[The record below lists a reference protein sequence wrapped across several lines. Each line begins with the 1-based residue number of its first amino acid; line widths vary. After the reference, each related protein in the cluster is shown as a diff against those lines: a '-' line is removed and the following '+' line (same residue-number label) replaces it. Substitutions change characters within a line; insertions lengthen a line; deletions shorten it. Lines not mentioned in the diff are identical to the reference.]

1 MFTMKITAKIAKANE
16 EDRCFWSFEYFPPKT
31 EAGVINLYDRME
43 RMYTL
48 GPEFIDVTWNAGGSS
63 SDVTMQVCTTAQSVY
78 GLETCMHLTCTNMPR
93 EKIDIALKDAK
104 AAGIQN
110 ILALRG
116 DPPRGELNWTKCETG
131 FSYAGDLVK
140 YIRQEYGDYFC
151 IGVAGY
157 PEGHTENPDND
168 EDMKHLKAKCDAG
181 ADYIVTQLFY
191 DVDIF
196 LKWYAE
202 CRDVGITVPILP
214 GLMPIQNFGG
224 FKRMTS
230 LCKTYVPQE
239 IYNALE
245 PIKEDDK
252 AVKDYG
258 VQLAV
263 NMCNKMKENGIR
275 GFHFYTLNL
284 ERSTR
289 LILEGLKFIAPIEQ
303 VRPLPWNPFKLQH
316 LQSLANGREKENVR
330 PIFWKNRTRSYIL
343 RTEAWDDF
351 PNGRWG
357 DARSPAFGEIDG
369 YGFNLKYPVEECLT
383 LWGHPKSAADVF
395 ALFEKYCKGDLT
407 VLPWSDAP
415 LFPESDVIRSNLA
428 NINAKGFLTINSQ
441 PAVDGAPSSH
451 PIHGWGPKNGFVY
464 QKAYLEFFVSPT
476 MLDQLVKR
484 IASYPYI
491 TYYAV
496 NKQGDLSTNT
506 QGDSPNAVTWGVFPS
521 QEILQPTIVDAASF
535 MAWKDEAFELWN
547 KWAKLYDDA
556 HADSGVVV
564 KEMCD
569 TYFLVNV
576 VNNNYK
582 EGNIFEIFDEVPV
595 DGATR
600 TTLIFI
606 ISGVSA
612 TVTPLL
618 NQLQQP
624 VVGVPSIQNV
634 DFPLLRQPYAD
645 LMGIPNQAKFL
656 DPAVMGICRLAGF
669 NPAYEPLMDPTT
681 HLNPNLALISI
692 LDAYVAGCPRYTYLG
707 YANGWYQECPAGTDV
722 ASMLKQPGPVPC
734 STAATRPTLALWI
747 QLGPLDNW
755 CCKDVFYAMPTPL
768 NGYLPEE
775 QQSLVSQTGILADD
789 AVVWFGY
796 YNVSYIQVTAEGAGE
811 KYTAV
816 MRSKG
821 FDFYL
826 ISRQIISLGY
836 LILQVGVMVITV
848 RQEGFH
854 MNLKWGVLSGIFV
867 MTLMTA
873 CLHALFLAFR
883 HQSYQ
888 LSTHATPAQIALM
901 CYGFAFGYE
910 SLSLMLLKW
919 LTISTGGSKKPS
931 KRAMLGLNVY
941 KRAPFFIYLTMVWFP
956 VISTTCVV
964 TVIREAALNS
974 LDVLDLFYKLWN
986 TLCGS
991 LSISLFLHA
1000 SGFLFAGY
1008 RLTSTLNRGKQM
1020 QGATSAGAKS
1030 YVSTVARESAFA
1042 QQGPKPKRSGLTVTI
1057 RNLMVAVV
1065 IGWTLFAVQLLLNWV
1080 LGLSSRY
1087 GFFAMFCYFDGC
1099 MAVIA
1104 AASYFAMSAGMME
1117 AAIDTLGSSKGKSS
1131 ATGKESGVR
1140 RGGGNDARATKP
1152 LQDDLDFDADGGV

>member
-1 MFTMKITAKIAKANE
+1 MKITAKIAKANE

-93 EKIDIALKDAK
+93 EKIDVALKDAK

-140 YIRQEYGDYFC
+140 YIREQYGDYFC

-202 CRDVGITVPILP
+202 CRNVGITVPILP

-303 VRPLPWNPFKLQH
+303 VRPLPWNPFKLQN

-369 YGFNLKYPVEECLT
+369 YGFNLKYPADECLM
-383 LWGHPKSAADVF
+383 LWGHPKSPADVF

-441 PAVDGAPSSH
+441 PAVDGARSSH
-451 PIHGWGPKNGFVY
+451 PVYGWGPKNGFVY

-484 IASYPYI
+484 IGSYPYI

-506 QGDSPNAVTWGVFPS
+506 QGDSPNAVTWGVFPG

-547 KWAKLYDDA
+547 KWALLYDDA
-556 HADSGVVV
+556 HADSGAVI

-576 VNNNYK
+576 VNNDYK
-582 EGNIFEIFDEVPV
+582 EGDIFEIFDDVPV
-595 DGATR
+595 D
-600 TTLIFI
+600 
-606 ISGVSA
+606 
-612 TVTPLL
+612 
-618 NQLQQP
+618 
-624 VVGVPSIQNV
+624 
-634 DFPLLRQPYAD
+634 
-645 LMGIPNQAKFL
+645 
-656 DPAVMGICRLAGF
+656 
-669 NPAYEPLMDPTT
+669 
-681 HLNPNLALISI
+681 
-692 LDAYVAGCPRYTYLG
+692 
-707 YANGWYQECPAGTDV
+707 
-722 ASMLKQPGPVPC
+722 
-734 STAATRPTLALWI
+734 AATR
-747 QLGPLDNW
+747 N
-755 CCKDVFYAMPTPL
+755 
-768 NGYLPEE
+768 
-775 QQSLVSQTGILADD
+775 
-789 AVVWFGY
+789 
-796 YNVSYIQVTAEGAGE
+796 EG
-811 KYTAV
+811 
-816 MRSKG
+816 R
-821 FDFYL
+821 
-826 ISRQIISLGY
+826 
-836 LILQVGVMVITV
+836 
-848 RQEGFH
+848 
-854 MNLKWGVLSGIFV
+854 
-867 MTLMTA
+867 
-873 CLHALFLAFR
+873 
-883 HQSYQ
+883 
-888 LSTHATPAQIALM
+888 
-901 CYGFAFGYE
+901 
-910 SLSLMLLKW
+910 
-919 LTISTGGSKKPS
+919 
-931 KRAMLGLNVY
+931 
-941 KRAPFFIYLTMVWFP
+941 
-956 VISTTCVV
+956 
-964 TVIREAALNS
+964 
-974 LDVLDLFYKLWN
+974 
-986 TLCGS
+986 
-991 LSISLFLHA
+991 
-1000 SGFLFAGY
+1000 
-1008 RLTSTLNRGKQM
+1008 
-1020 QGATSAGAKS
+1020 
-1030 YVSTVARESAFA
+1030 
-1042 QQGPKPKRSGLTVTI
+1042 
-1057 RNLMVAVV
+1057 
-1065 IGWTLFAVQLLLNWV
+1065 
-1080 LGLSSRY
+1080 
-1087 GFFAMFCYFDGC
+1087 
-1099 MAVIA
+1099 
-1104 AASYFAMSAGMME
+1104 
-1117 AAIDTLGSSKGKSS
+1117 
-1131 ATGKESGVR
+1131 
-1140 RGGGNDARATKP
+1140 
-1152 LQDDLDFDADGGV
+1152 